1 METQMIHARIDPNIK
16 HKAELVFSA
25 LGINTTEAIRMFL
38 TQVTLKQGIPFDV
51 KIPNKETRKAMDDLI
66 LNRNVT
72 TCSKEEFDKL
82 FNVFDIQTLVWCG
95 KRHRVTS

>member
-1 METQMIHARIDPNIK
+1 METQTTTQMIHTRIDPNLK

-38 TQVTLKQGIPFDV
+38 TQVTLKQGLPFEV

-82 FNVFDIQTLVWCG
+82 FNA
-95 KRHRVTS
+95 

>member
-1 METQMIHARIDPNIK
+1 METQTTTQMIHTRIDQNVK
-16 HKAELVFSA
+16 RKAELVFSA
-25 LGINTTEAIRMFL
+25 LGMNTSEAIRMFL
-38 TQVTLKQGIPFDV
+38 AQVALKQGIPFEV

-82 FNVFDIQTLVWCG
+82 FNA
-95 KRHRVTS
+95 

>member
-1 METQMIHARIDPNIK
+1 METHATTQMIHTRHDPILK

-38 TQVTLKQGIPFDV
+38 TQVALKQGIPFDV

-72 TCSKEEFDKL
+72 TCSKEDFDKL
-82 FNVFDIQTLVWCG
+82 FNA
-95 KRHRVTS
+95 

>member
-1 METQMIHARIDPNIK
+1 METQATTQMIHTRIDPNLK

-38 TQVTLKQGIPFDV
+38 TQVALKQGIPFDV

-72 TCSKEEFDKL
+72 TCRKEDFDKL
-82 FNVFDIQTLVWCG
+82 FNA
-95 KRHRVTS
+95 